1 MPEQHNIKTPN
12 KKPRL
17 TQFQRGELQGYLN
30 AGITN
35 KSELARKL
43 KVSRGTIYNEL
54 ARGTTTQV
62 KKINGKHI
70 YMTQYLAETGQA
82 VTDRNVARSRKPL
95 KFERVKAFL
104 VFVDGLLLD
113 RTKTMSL
120 DAIVGLA
127 KLRGLFS
134 PEEMVSTKTLYHY
147 IELGLLKTRNSDL
160 LLKVRRNTKRTK
172 KTHRPNKTVL
182 GKSIEE
188 RPDSVESR
196 EEFGHFEIDSVV
208 GHKDKE
214 DDVLLTLIERK
225 TRREFIVKMDGKDAD
240 SVNYA
245 LSSVLK
251 EFGEYAS
258 TVFKSITADN
268 GSEFAG
274 LSEMFGDRIDIY
286 FTHPYSSWER
296 GTNENHNGIIRRFI
310 PKGHAIEDYSRTQI
324 HMVEEAMNN
333 QEKCL
338 TTRHQM
344 NCLKRNSRNWSLKDC
359 GDTPHPLSLPRNRKV
374 SCSSVSCKS

>member
-1 MPEQHNIKTPN
+1 MLEQNNTKTPN

-70 YMTQYLAETGQA
+70 YTTQYLAETGQA

-95 KFERVKAFL
+95 KYKRVKAFSA
-104 VFVDGLLLD
+104 FVDELLLD
-113 RTKTMSL
+113 RTKTMSP

-127 KLRGLFS
+127 KLKGLFS

-160 LLKVRRNTKRTK
+160 LLKVRRNTKSTKRT
-172 KTHRPNKTVL
+172 HCPNKTVL

-196 EEFGHFEIDSVV
+196 EEFGHFEIDSVI
-208 GHKDKE
+208 GRKDKE
-214 DDVLLTLIERK
+214 DDVLLTLIKRK

-258 TVFKSITADN
+258 SVFKSITADN

-310 PKGHAIEDYSRTQI
+310 PKGHAIEDYSRAQI
-324 HMVEEAMNN
+324 RMVEEAMN
-333 QEKCL
+333 K
-338 TTRHQM
+338 
-344 NCLKRNSRNWSLKDC
+344 
-359 GDTPHPLSLPRNRKV
+359 LPRKIFDYKTPNELFEEELQKLV
-374 SCSSVSCKS
+374 A